1 MFIKSDDGDKLVNLD
16 KCDSI
21 VIIKSQYG
29 YMICANQN
37 STESILIGSYD
48 TLTDA
53 ETAFK
58 RLESAIHDVH
68 IM

>member
-1 MFIKSDDGDKLVNLD
+1 MFIKSDDGKELVNLD

-21 VIIKSQYG
+21 VLDSYWRRIY
-29 YMICANQN
+29 ANKN

>member
-1 MFIKSDDGDKLVNLD
+1 MFIKSDDGKKLVNLD

-21 VIIKSQYG
+21 VLDSHWRRIY
-29 YMICANQN
+29 ANQN